1 MTDLQDLKER
11 VGRYTR
17 LMENDDFIKTLDEVD
32 IQFGLKQTVFHDI
45 GAMKGSS
52 AAELII
58 AKEAARAYSTTL
70 RTLSEKYQ
78 AILED
83 AIQQQQQEKEGDE

>member
-1 MTDLQDLKER
+1 MYDLDELKEQ

-17 LMENDDFIKTLDEVD
+17 LSENEDFIKTLDEVD

-45 GAMKGSS
+45 GAMKGAS

-70 RTLSEKYQ
+70 RTLKEKYQ

-83 AIQQQQQEKEGDE
+83 AIQQQEQEKEDDE